1 MLLLVTYIRHNYNYR
16 YKIPYVFLSKGQI
29 IVLEGI
35 DKAGKGTQC
44 KLLQNDI
51 LKAGLNCKIMAF
63 PDYST
68 NIGKEIRSFLDL
80 KISYSKEV
88 QHMLLSANRWEK
100 KEEIEKMLQDGTII
114 IMDRYYQSNL
124 VYGLS
129 NGLDLNWLI
138 NLDKGLPKEDLVII
152 LEIDPKTSYKRV
164 NDNRDLFEKNLEF
177 LLDVKQNYQQLAEL
191 YKWKIINGEESMEK
205 IHLDILR
212 TIKENLNIL
221 F

>member
-1 MLLLVTYIRHNYNYR
+1 MREGR
-16 YKIPYVFLSKGQI
+16 I

-51 LKAGLNCKIMAF
+51 MKAGFNCKILDF

-68 NIGKEIRSFLDL
+68 PIGKEIRLFLDG
-80 KISYSKEV
+80 KRSYSSEV
-88 QHMLLSANRWEK
+88 QHMLLSVNRWEK
-100 KEEIEKMLQDGTII
+100 KEEIDKMLQNGTII
-114 IMDRYYQSNL
+114 IMDRYYQSNI

-138 NLDKGLPKEDLVII
+138 NLDKGLPKEDIVII
-152 LEIDPKTSYKRV
+152 LEIDPATSYKRV
-164 NDNRDLFEKNLEF
+164 NRNRDLFEKNLKF
-177 LLDVKQNYQQLAEL
+177 LSNVKQNYQKLSQV
-191 YKWKIINGEESMEK
+191 YNWKIVNGEENVET
-205 IHLDILR
+205 IHLKTSSLV
-212 TIKENLNIL
+212 KEKLNIQ

>member
-1 MLLLVTYIRHNYNYR
+1 MRE
-16 YKIPYVFLSKGQI
+16 GQI

-51 LKAGLNCKIMAF
+51 IKAGFNCKILDF

-68 NIGKEIRSFLDL
+68 PIGKEIRLFLDGRR
-80 KISYSKEV
+80 SYPKEV
-88 QHMLLSANRWEK
+88 QHMLLSVNRWEK
-100 KEEIEKMLQDGTII
+100 KEEIETMLQNGTII
-114 IMDRYYQSNL
+114 IMDRYYQSNI

-138 NLDKGLPKEDLVII
+138 NLDRGLPKEDIIII
-152 LEIDPKTSYKRV
+152 LEIDPETSYKRITY
-164 NDNRDLFEKNLEF
+164 NRDIFEKNLEF
-177 LLDVKQNYQQLAEL
+177 LLNVKQNYQKLSQV
-191 YKWKIINGEESMEK
+191 YKWRIINGEESIEK
-205 IHLDILR
+205 IHMKISSIVKEKLDIQ
-212 TIKENLNIL
+212 

>member
-1 MLLLVTYIRHNYNYR
+1 M
-16 YKIPYVFLSKGQI
+16 SKGQI

-80 KISYSKEV
+80 KISYSKKNNE
-88 QHMLLSANRWEK
+88 LLR
-100 KEEIEKMLQDGTII
+100 
-114 IMDRYYQSNL
+114 
-124 VYGLS
+124 
-129 NGLDLNWLI
+129 LI
-138 NLDKGLPKEDLVII
+138 WVSGDEDSGPNVRFH
-152 LEIDPKTSYKRV
+152 KQGCQK
-164 NDNRDLFEKNLEF
+164 
-177 LLDVKQNYQQLAEL
+177 LL
-191 YKWKIINGEESMEK
+191 I
-205 IHLDILR
+205 
-212 TIKENLNIL
+212 

>member
-1 MLLLVTYIRHNYNYR
+1 MREGR
-16 YKIPYVFLSKGQI
+16 I

-51 LKAGLNCKIMAF
+51 IKAGFNCKILDF

-68 NIGKEIRSFLDL
+68 PIGKEIRLFLNGRR
-80 KISYSKEV
+80 SYPKEV
-88 QHMLLSANRWEK
+88 QHMLLSVNRWEK
-100 KEEIEKMLQDGTII
+100 KEEIKTMLQNGTII
-114 IMDRYYQSNL
+114 IMDRYYQSNI

-138 NLDKGLPKEDLVII
+138 NLDRGLPKEDIIII
-152 LEIDPKTSYKRV
+152 LEIDPETSYKRITY
-164 NDNRDLFEKNLEF
+164 NRDLFEKNLEF
-177 LLDVKQNYQQLAEL
+177 LSNVKQNYQKLSQV
-191 YKWKIINGEESMEK
+191 YKWRIINGEESIEK
-205 IHLDILR
+205 IHMKISSIVKEKLDIQ
-212 TIKENLNIL
+212 

>member
-1 MLLLVTYIRHNYNYR
+1 MNQ
-16 YKIPYVFLSKGQI
+16 GQI

-44 KLLQNDI
+44 KLLHNNI
-51 LKAGLNCKIMAF
+51 LKAGFNCKILDF

-68 NIGKEIRSFLDL
+68 YIGKEIRSFLDL
-80 KISYSKEV
+80 KRSYSKEV

-100 KEEIEKMLQDGTII
+100 KEEIEKMLQNGTVI

-138 NLDKGLPKEDLVII
+138 SLDKGLPKEDIVII
-152 LEIDPKTSYKRV
+152 LEIDPETSYKRV
-164 NDNRDLFEKNLEF
+164 NYDRDLFEKNLEF
-177 LLDVKQNYQQLAEL
+177 LSHVKQNYQKLSEL
-191 YKWKIINGEESMEK
+191 YNWKIINGEETVEK
-205 IHLDILR
+205 IHINISR
-212 TIKENLNIL
+212 IVKEKLNIQI
-221 F
+221 

>member
-1 MLLLVTYIRHNYNYR
+1 LNQ
-16 YKIPYVFLSKGQI
+16 GQI

-44 KLLQNDI
+44 KLLHNKI
-51 LKAGLNCKIMAF
+51 LKAGFDSIILDF

-68 NIGKEIRSFLDL
+68 FIGKEIRSFLDL
-80 KISYSKEV
+80 KRSYSKEV

-100 KEEIEKMLQDGTII
+100 KEEIEKILENGTII

-124 VYGLS
+124 VYGLA

-152 LEIDPKTSYKRV
+152 LEIDPETSYKRV
-164 NDNRDLFEKNLEF
+164 TNNRDLFETNLKF
-177 LLDVKQNYQQLAEL
+177 LSNAEKNYQKLSAQ
-191 YKWKIINGEESMEK
+191 YKWEIISGEENVEK
-205 IHLDILR
+205 IHIN
-212 TIKENLNIL
+212 ILNIVKERL
-221 F
+221 NIQI

>member
-1 MLLLVTYIRHNYNYR
+1 MR
-16 YKIPYVFLSKGQI
+16 KGQI

-51 LKAGLNCKIMAF
+51 MKAGLNCKILDF

-68 NIGKEIRSFLDL
+68 PIGKEIRLFLDG
-80 KISYSKEV
+80 KRAYSREV
-88 QHMLLSANRWEK
+88 QHMLLSVNRWEK
-100 KEEIEKMLQDGTII
+100 KEEIEKMIQNGTII
-114 IMDRYYQSNL
+114 IMDRYYQSNI

-138 NLDKGLPKEDLVII
+138 NLDKGLPQEDIVII
-152 LEIDPKTSYKRV
+152 LEIDPGTSYKRV
-164 NDNRDLFEKNLEF
+164 NHNRDLFEKNLEF
-177 LLDVKQNYQQLAEL
+177 LSNVKQNYQKLSQVYNWE
-191 YKWKIINGEESMEK
+191 IINGEENVEK
-205 IHLDILR
+205 IHLKTSSLV
-212 TIKENLNIL
+212 KEKLNIQ

>member
-1 MLLLVTYIRHNYNYR
+1 MRE
-16 YKIPYVFLSKGQI
+16 GQI

-51 LKAGLNCKIMAF
+51 IKAGFNCKILDF

-68 NIGKEIRSFLDL
+68 PIGKEIRLFLDGRR
-80 KISYSKEV
+80 SYSKEV
-88 QHMLLSANRWEK
+88 QHMLLSVNRWEK
-100 KEEIEKMLQDGTII
+100 KEEIETMLQNGTII
-114 IMDRYYQSNL
+114 IMDRYYQSNI

-138 NLDKGLPKEDLVII
+138 NLDKGLPKEDIIII
-152 LEIDPKTSYKRV
+152 LEIDPETSYKRITY
-164 NDNRDLFEKNLEF
+164 NRDLFEKNLEF
-177 LLDVKQNYQQLAEL
+177 LLNVKQNYQKLSQV
-191 YKWKIINGEESMEK
+191 YKWRIINGEESIEK
-205 IHLDILR
+205 IHMKISSIVKEKLDIQ
-212 TIKENLNIL
+212 

>member
-1 MLLLVTYIRHNYNYR
+1 MREGR
-16 YKIPYVFLSKGQI
+16 I

-51 LKAGLNCKIMAF
+51 MKAGFNCKILDF

-68 NIGKEIRSFLDL
+68 PIGKEIRLFLDGRR
-80 KISYSKEV
+80 SYSSQV
-88 QHMLLSANRWEK
+88 QHMLLSVNRWEK
-100 KEEIEKMLQDGTII
+100 KEEIEKMLQNGTII
-114 IMDRYYQSNL
+114 IMDRYYQSNI

-138 NLDKGLPKEDLVII
+138 NLDKGLPKEDIVII
-152 LEIDPKTSYKRV
+152 LEIDPATSYKRV
-164 NDNRDLFEKNLEF
+164 NRNRDLFEKNLDF
-177 LLDVKQNYQQLAEL
+177 LSNVKQNYQKLSQV
-191 YKWKIINGEESMEK
+191 YNWKIVNGEENVEK
-205 IHLDILR
+205 IHLKTSSLV
-212 TIKENLNIL
+212 KEKLNIQ

>member
-1 MLLLVTYIRHNYNYR
+1 MRE
-16 YKIPYVFLSKGQI
+16 GQI

-51 LKAGLNCKIMAF
+51 IKAGFNCKILDF

-68 NIGKEIRSFLDL
+68 PIGKEIRLFLNGRR
-80 KISYSKEV
+80 SYPKEV
-88 QHMLLSANRWEK
+88 QHMLLSVNRWEK
-100 KEEIEKMLQDGTII
+100 KEEIETMLQNGTII
-114 IMDRYYQSNL
+114 IMDRYYQSNI

-138 NLDKGLPKEDLVII
+138 NLDKGLPKEDIVII
-152 LEIDPKTSYKRV
+152 LEIDPETSYKRI
-164 NDNRDLFEKNLEF
+164 NYNRDLFEKNLEF
-177 LLDVKQNYQQLAEL
+177 LLNVKQNYQKLSQV
-191 YKWKIINGEESMEK
+191 YKWRIINGEESIEK
-205 IHLDILR
+205 IHMKISSIVKEKLDIQ
-212 TIKENLNIL
+212 

>member
-1 MLLLVTYIRHNYNYR
+1 MRE
-16 YKIPYVFLSKGQI
+16 GQI

-51 LKAGLNCKIMAF
+51 MKAGFNCKILDF

-68 NIGKEIRSFLDL
+68 PLGKEIRLFLDGSR
-80 KISYSKEV
+80 SYSSEV
-88 QHMLLSANRWEK
+88 QHMLLSVNRWEK
-100 KEEIEKMLQDGTII
+100 KEEIEKMLQNGTII
-114 IMDRYYQSNL
+114 IMDRYYQSNI

-138 NLDKGLPKEDLVII
+138 NLDKGLPKEDIVII
-152 LEIDPKTSYKRV
+152 LEIDPETSYKRV
-164 NDNRDLFEKNLEF
+164 NRNRDLFEKNLEF
-177 LLDVKQNYQQLAEL
+177 LSNVQQNYQKLSQV
-191 YKWKIINGEESMEK
+191 YNWKIINGEETVEK
-205 IHLDILR
+205 IHLKTSSLV
-212 TIKENLNIL
+212 KEKLNIQ